1 MNTPGTEEP
10 EEGDA
15 RGSLSGSSEA
25 DVDIDDTGQSLA
37 EGTSD
42 PNQDLEANDQEIDP
56 AEAEALEAI
65 VVAAAQFS
73 GPLPPPDI
81 LRAYGEVVDGGAERI
96 VSQWERETK
105 HRQDLESRM
114 ANAYIS
120 GMTRAQWMAF
130 VVILV
135 IGAGGLI
142 IVALGHAI
150 AGFAA
155 FFLAL
160 AALAASFFRNRGQVS
175 SDGAQPSGKDSDN
188 S

>member
-1 MNTPGTEEP
+1 MDSEKAK
-10 EEGDA
+10 EGDIRSSA
-15 RGSLSGSSEA
+15 ADSSERPA
-25 DVDIDDTGQSLA
+25 DQTDQSLT
-37 EGTSD
+37 EGVSQQSPDTSVS
-42 PNQDLEANDQEIDP
+42 EEEIDP
-56 AEAEALEAI
+56 SEAEALEAI
-65 VVAAAQFS
+65 VVAAARFS

-81 LRAYGEVVDGGAERI
+81 LRAYGDVVDGGAERI
-96 VSQWERETK
+96 VSQWERETQ
-105 HRQDLESRM
+105 HRHDLENRM

-130 VVILV
+130 IVILV

-142 IVALGHAI
+142 IVALGHAV

-175 SDGAQPSGKDSDN
+175 VERADS
-188 S
+188 SEE

>member
-1 MNTPGTEEP
+1 MNAPDAEKP
-10 EEGDA
+10 EKDVVPSA
-15 RGSLSGSSEA
+15 KA
-25 DVDIDDTGQSLA
+25 DVEMDDAADRSLA
-37 EGTSD
+37 EGSGED
-42 PNQDLEANDQEIDP
+42 AGEDDQEIDP

-81 LRAYGEVVDGGAERI
+81 LRAYGEVVNGGADRI
-96 VSQWERETK
+96 VSQWERETQ
-105 HRQDLESRM
+105 HRHDLENRM
-114 ANAYIS
+114 ADAYIS

-130 VVILV
+130 AVILV

-142 IVALGHAI
+142 VVALGHAI
-150 AGFAA
+150 VGFAA

-175 SDGAQPSGKDSDN
+175 PERIRPNDDD
-188 S
+188 

>member
-1 MNTPGTEEP
+1 LSAPEAEKP
-10 EEGDA
+10 EEDVVLSAHAENETGDA
-15 RGSLSGSSEA
+15 A
-25 DVDIDDTGQSLA
+25 DRSLA
-37 EGTSD
+37 EGSGED
-42 PNQDLEANDQEIDP
+42 PEVDDQAIDP

-81 LRAYGEVVDGGAERI
+81 LRAYGEVVDGGADRI
-96 VSQWERETK
+96 VSQWERETQ
-105 HRQDLESRM
+105 HRHDLEDRM
-114 ANAYIS
+114 ADAYIA

-130 VVILV
+130 AVILV
-135 IGAGGLI
+135 IGAGGLVV
-142 IVALGHAI
+142 VALGHAV

-175 SDGAQPSGKDSDN
+175 TDGIRPADEGQGTEQD
-188 S
+188 